1 MVVAWAITQA
11 KRKKED
17 DERAAAREAAAEARK
32 AEMLRILA
40 EQVAEKVPNF
50 HPHTDSLHHATAA
63 LLLLT
68 RPHFLTKSSDFS
80 PPYPYR
86 K

>member
-1 MVVAWAITQA
+1 MAVAWAISQA

-40 EQVAEKVPNF
+40 EQVAEKVPNS
-50 HPHTDSLHHATAA
+50 HPHTDSLHPRNRCPAFAHAPS
-63 LLLLT
+63 L
-68 RPHFLTKSSDFS
+68 PHQII
-80 PPYPYR
+80 
-86 K
+86 